1 MISTVK
7 SVLML
12 LSKGF
17 WPDPRVEK
25 EARAL
30 VEAGYRVE
38 VLCWDRSGKLPIK
51 QETGGIVLRRFHA
64 GREGRRL
71 LPFSFLIYA
80 VKSTIIAAR
89 TDSDVIHCHDL
100 DTLPQGVL
108 AAALRRK
115 RLVYDAH
122 EHYSLMVRKDAG
134 RLISALL
141 DVLERRLVPRADLVI
156 AANQELLSYLR
167 PSLAGD
173 GIVVMN
179 CADVEVLGREGR
191 KIPRTRGMEDKIVVF
206 YGGSLEPQRYIPE
219 LLDAVKKD
227 DRVILRI
234 AGKGRYE
241 SLVRETAA
249 SCERVVYIGY
259 VGREEILRETTSS
272 DIVFSM
278 LDPTNE
284 NYRIATPVKVLE
296 AMAVGVPVLVSKG
309 TDIADVVEREGV
321 GLALD
326 WSEENFSKAVTR
338 LQDPQVRK
346 AMGEKGKAVSESE
359 YSWKEMK
366 RRLLDA
372 YSGL

>member
-1 MISTVK
+1 MSK
-7 SVLML
+7 KVLML
-12 LSKGF
+12 LSKGY

-25 EARAL
+25 EAGAL
-30 VEAGYRVE
+30 VESGYRVE
-38 VLCWDRSGKLPIK
+38 VLCWDRSRTLPLT
-51 QETGGIVLRRFHA
+51 QEIGGIVLRRLRA
-64 GREGRRL
+64 GFEGRGF
-71 LPFSFLIYA
+71 LPVAFPIYA
-80 VKSTIIAAR
+80 IKSAIIASR
-89 TDSDVIHCHDL
+89 DDFDIIHCHDF

-141 DVLERRLVPRADLVI
+141 DILERRLVPRADLVI
-156 AANQELLSYLR
+156 AANQELLDYLR

-173 GIVVMN
+173 GVVVMN
-179 CADVEVLGREGR
+179 CADVEIFGRGG
-191 KIPRTRGMEDKIVVF
+191 KIPRTKGSADRIVVF

-219 LLDAVKKD
+219 LLEAVKRD
-227 DRVILRI
+227 GRVILRI

-249 SCERVVYIGY
+249 SCERIVYVGY
-259 VGREEILRETTSS
+259 VSQEEILRETATS
-272 DIVFSM
+272 DVVFSM
-278 LDPTNE
+278 LDPANE

-296 AMAVGVPVLVSKG
+296 AMAVGVPVLVSRG
-309 TDIADVVEREGV
+309 TDIADLVEREGV

-326 WSEENFSKAVTR
+326 WSKENFSRALDR
-338 LQDPQVRK
+338 LQDPEVRR
-346 AMGEKGKAVSESE
+346 AMGERGKAVAKSR

-366 RRLLDA
+366 QRLLDA